1 MLPRLVLS
9 KLSFNLAW
17 GGVEINIW
25 WNVNG
30 SYATQDFPQR
40 NND

>member
-1 MLPRLVLS
+1 MLFRLVLF
-9 KLSFNLAW
+9 KLSFNLVW

-30 SYATQDFPQR
+30 LYVI
-40 NND
+40 